1 MKDPLEE
8 ASADVDRR
16 GATYILLA
24 VLAGLVLLAVFRP
37 GARDAL
43 FIVLGIV
50 LMVMLHEF
58 GHYLTAK
65 RAGMKATEFFLGF
78 GPRLWSFR
86 KGETE
91 FGVKAIPAGGY
102 VRILGMSN
110 LEQPEQDPETGE
122 WRHDFRPED
131 EPRTFRN
138 GSYRNRLVV
147 VLAGVT
153 VNILIALLLFFVVIA
168 GQGRVSDGPS
178 TTVAAV
184 TPESAAAE
192 AGLAEGD
199 TFRAV
204 DGVPIDDWQELKAAI
219 EAHGGQETTFTVER
233 DGAELQI
240 VATPRERGGEGFLG
254 VAPTNIIRDV
264 GVLEAV
270 PESFRAAGDI
280 AAGTASGFADFFTPS
295 GVEEYSKNFTGGA
308 PAAGSPQADAR
319 PRSLVGIVDE
329 GSRIIDGN
337 VWSLLWLL
345 GGISLILAL
354 FNLIPLLPFDGGH
367 AVIVVYEWIASK
379 VKGRRVVVDY
389 RKLMPVT
396 AVVLALFLTLGLS
409 AMFLDIKQ
417 AVGN

>member
-1 MKDPLEE
+1 VKDPLEE

-16 GATYILLA
+16 GATFILIA
-24 VLAGLVLLAVFRP
+24 VVAGLFLLAVFRP

-58 GHYLTAK
+58 GHFLTAK

-110 LEQPEQDPETGE
+110 LEQPEQDPDTGA
-122 WRHDFRPED
+122 WLHDFRPED

-138 GSYRNRLVV
+138 GSYKNRLVV

-153 VNILIALLLFFVVIA
+153 VNIIIALLLFFIVIA

-184 TPESAAAE
+184 TARSAAAE

-199 TFRAV
+199 KILAV
-204 DGVPIDDWQELKAAI
+204 DGVPIDDWSELKTAI
-219 EAHGGQETTFTVER
+219 EAHGGRETTFTIER
-233 DGAELQI
+233 DGAEQQI
-240 VATPRERGGEGFLG
+240 VATPRERNGEGFLG

-264 GVLEAV
+264 GVLEAI

-280 AAGTASGFADFFTPS
+280 TVGTAEGFARFFSPS
-295 GVEEYSKNFTGGA
+295 GVEEYSKNFTGSA
-308 PAAGSPQADAR
+308 PPAGSPQADAR

-367 AVIVVYEWIASK
+367 AVIVVYEWAASK
-379 VKGRRVVVDY
+379 VKGRPVKVDY

-396 AVVLALFLTLGLS
+396 AVVLAIFLTLGLS

>member
-1 MKDPLEE
+1 VKDPLEE

-16 GATYILLA
+16 GATKILVA
-24 VLAGLVLLAVFRP
+24 VLVGLVLLGILRP
-37 GARDAL
+37 GARD
-43 FIVLGIV
+43 VLLIIAGIV

-65 RAGMKATEFFLGF
+65 RAGMKSTEFFLGF

-122 WRHDFRPED
+122 WRNDFRPED

-138 GSYRNRLVV
+138 GSTKNRLIVI
-147 VLAGVT
+147 LAGVT
-153 VNILIALLLFFVVIA
+153 VNLLIALLLFFIVIA

-184 TPESAAAE
+184 TAKSAAAD

-199 TFRAV
+199 KIVAV
-204 DGVPIDDWQELKAAI
+204 DGVPIDGWEELKASI
-219 EAHGGQETTFTVER
+219 ESHGGQETTFTIER
-233 DGAELQI
+233 DGAEQQI
-240 VATPRERGGEGFLG
+240 VATPGKRNGEGFLG

-270 PESFRAAGDI
+270 PESFRAMGDI
-280 AAGTASGFADFFTPS
+280 TAGTASGLADFFSPS
-295 GVEEYSKNFTGGA
+295 GFEEYSKNFTGGA
-308 PAAGSPQADAR
+308 PAEGSPEANAR
-319 PRSLVGIVDE
+319 PRSLIGIVDE
-329 GSRIIDGN
+329 GSQIIDGN

-345 GGISLILAL
+345 GALSLVLAL

-367 AVIVVYEWIASK
+367 AVIVVYEAVASK
-379 VKGRRVVVDY
+379 IKGRRIHANY
-389 RKLMPVT
+389 AKLMPIT
-396 AVVLALFLTLGLS
+396 AVVLAIFLTIGLS
-409 AMFLDIKQ
+409 TMFLDIKQ